1 MHTVCGLVLLSG
13 LCAWWRAWRA
23 NRRTALRHA
32 LLWALAAWAAWLPVV
47 AIGTPAGTLT
57 RYLALSLTGCA
68 GVAVLGAR
76 RPGVGAWDF
85 VVAGLLAVLL
95 LPVAEGFGELR
106 LQPAHLLFLAAT
118 LAVPLLNYLPT
129 RFAPAVLLFGAAC
142 GIELAALAR
151 TELPG
156 WLADAGGVAAALS
169 PWVALAVS
177 RRAKTPLSEPDRLW
191 LEFRDRFGGLWG
203 LRQQDQFNRA
213 AANAGWPVALSWTGL
228 RRSEGGNPPEEAE
241 LLEMLRAV
249 LKRFG
254 PEGQEMN
261 SEGEGRRSI

>member
-1 MHTVCGLVLLSG
+1 MHTVCGLILLSG
-13 LCAWWRAWRA
+13 LYPLWRAWRA
-23 NRRTALRHA
+23 SRQTPLRHA

-76 RPGVGAWDF
+76 RPGVGAWNF

-95 LPVAEGFGELR
+95 LPVAEGFGEPR

-118 LAVPLLNYLPT
+118 LAVTLLNYLPT
-129 RFAPAVLLFGAAC
+129 RFAPAALLFGLAC
-142 GIELAALAR
+142 GIELAVLAR
-151 TELPG
+151 VEMPG
-156 WLADAGGVAAALS
+156 WLTDTVDVLAALS
-169 PWVALAVS
+169 PWAALAVS
-177 RRAKTPLSEPDRLW
+177 RRANTELSEPDRLW

-213 AANAGWPVALSWTGL
+213 AANAGWPVALSWGGL
-228 RRSEGGNPPEEAE
+228 RRSEDGKPPEEAE
-241 LLEMLRAV
+241 LMEMLRAV

-254 PEGQEMN
+254 PEGQEAN
-261 SEGEGRRSI
+261 DRGEGRRDT